1 MRIKKIPEYLIN
13 WIASFLQERKFY
25 VKVND
30 TKSELK
36 DIVNGAPQGSIHIPL
51 IYLIFTDDA
60 PLLLRKHFH
69 YSTLFADDL
78 STLSIFDKPKNMIK
92 TVNIYL
98 EKLNVWLKRW

>member
-1 MRIKKIPEYLIN
+1 MLPHELNKRIFCYIN
-13 WIASFLQERKFY
+13 IENSKTN

-36 DIVNGAPQGSIHIPL
+36 DIANGAPQDSIHSPL

-60 PLLLRKHFH
+60 SLLLRKHFH

-98 EKLNVWLKRW
+98 EKLNEWVKRW